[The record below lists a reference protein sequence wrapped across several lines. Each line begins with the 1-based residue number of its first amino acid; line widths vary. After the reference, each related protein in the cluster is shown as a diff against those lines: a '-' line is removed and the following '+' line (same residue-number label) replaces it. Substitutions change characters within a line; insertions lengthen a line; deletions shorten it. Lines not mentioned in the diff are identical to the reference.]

1 MADQELFNNEQLL
14 QSIINNTPNAIS
26 VKKINGEYIMVNKR
40 YQSLFESKESNLI
53 GKTNHDFLTKE
64 LADRYRE
71 ADLETIKAEK
81 EIQIEEVLEQSD
93 GPHTYL
99 SVKFPLCDESNR
111 VYAIG
116 NISTDITERK
126 TILESLKA
134 ADTLLNLSIDSL
146 VIV

>member
-1 MADQELFNNEQLL
+1 M
-14 QSIINNTPNAIS
+14 
-26 VKKINGEYIMVNKR
+26 
-40 YQSLFESKESNLI
+40 
-53 GKTNHDFLTKE
+53 TKE

-99 SVKFPLCDESNR
+99 SVKFPLFDESNR

-134 ADTLLNLSIDSL
+134 ADTFFNLSIDSL
-146 VIV
+146 VIASKEKFIKINPSLGKILGYSDLELLEHPFDTYIFKEDLPLTQQAIDSLEKEMILSIL